1 MNRLKKYCCSLVI
14 TLVMAIPL
22 MSATSSVNAQ
32 DYDQKDS
39 AFSGSQYSEGQLA
52 QMLAPIALYPDSLL
66 THILIAATYP
76 LEVVQ
81 AHRWQQSKQHLSTQK
96 QIGKAED
103 KNWDPSV
110 VALIAFP
117 NVLQKL
123 SDDLNWT
130 QSLGDA
136 FLQDEAQV
144 LASIQM
150 LRQEA
155 DNANSLEQMENMQVT
170 RVSNQIVIEPVRKEI
185 VYVPYYDPR
194 TVYGYWRW
202 YNYPPIYWA
211 VYPGY
216 VRPGYG
222 HFYWRAGV
230 HISFNYYFSAFHWHK
245 RHVVVVHH
253 HNSHRYRHHGRIVTS
268 HGAKRWAHKPQ
279 HRRGVAYS
287 NNALR
292 HKYNSH
298 HPSRAQSKAL
308 RYNERKHVN
317 HKMNS
322 HKQVKNHERIK
333 SQMRGNSRE
342 QVKSPERINSHERV
356 KSHTQ
361 ITHKREQQMRSKLN
375 SSSKPHHKQHNQS
388 HKLTSSHKQSNFNS
402 RPNSI
407 RPIEGSL
414 YSAPKSQQVKANKSY
429 NRHQSPSRHST
440 KPQQTAR
447 NQATRHSSPRA
458 SKPSSSHQYKPRKD

>member
-1 MNRLKKYCCSLVI
+1 MNRLKKWCCLSLVI
-14 TLVMAIPL
+14 AMPL
-22 MSATSSVNAQ
+22 IMPVTAVNADASQ
-32 DYDQKDS
+32 LEQT
-39 AFSGSQYSEGQLA
+39 QYSEGQLA

-96 QIGKAED
+96 QIDKAQD
-103 KNWDPSV
+103 KDWDPSV

-123 SDDLNWT
+123 SEDLDWT

-136 FLQDEAQV
+136 FLQDETQV
-144 LASIQM
+144 LASIQT

-170 RVSNQIVIEPVRKEI
+170 RVSNQIIIEPVRKEI

-202 YNYPPIYWA
+202 YRYPPVYWA

-216 VRPGYG
+216 VRPSYG

-253 HNSHRYRHHGRIVTS
+253 HNSHRYRHRGRIVTS

-287 NNALR
+287 SGALR
-292 HKYNSH
+292 HKYNRHQPKYTRSKVVG
-298 HPSRAQSKAL
+298 PNTSKQRAYTREQTIRNKLKPNASAYSKPTHSKAHNQL
-308 RYNERKHVN
+308 KTRSAKPAKY
-317 HKMNS
+317 S
-322 HKQVKNHERIK
+322 HNKQVQPSYNKQAHNVSKAYR
-333 SQMRGNSRE
+333 
-342 QVKSPERINSHERV
+342 SPAA
-356 KSHTQ
+356 KPKQ
-361 ITHKREQQMRSKLN
+361 IQ
-375 SSSKPHHKQHNQS
+375 
-388 HKLTSSHKQSNFNS
+388 S
-402 RPNSI
+402 RPQQHRVRQSVN
-407 RPIEGSL
+407 RQ
-414 YSAPKSQQVKANKSY
+414 APAKRGHQQAKY
-429 NRHQSPSRHST
+429 
-440 KPQQTAR
+440 
-447 NQATRHSSPRA
+447 
-458 SKPSSSHQYKPRKD
+458 RKD

>member
-1 MNRLKKYCCSLVI
+1 MNRLKKWCCLSLVI
-14 TLVMAIPL
+14 AMPL
-22 MSATSSVNAQ
+22 IMPVTAVNAEQ
-32 DYDQKDS
+32 NQ
-39 AFSGSQYSEGQLA
+39 FEQTQYSEGQLA
-52 QMLAPIALYPDSLL
+52 QILAPIALYPDSLL

-96 QIGKAED
+96 QIDKAQNKD
-103 KNWDPSV
+103 WDPSV

-123 SDDLNWT
+123 SEDLDWT

-144 LASIQM
+144 LASIQT

-170 RVSNQIVIEPVRKEI
+170 RVSNQIIIEPVRKEI

-202 YNYPPIYWA
+202 YRYPPVYWA

-216 VRPGYG
+216 VRPSYG

-253 HNSHRYRHHGRIVTS
+253 HNSHKYRHRGRIVTS

-287 NNALR
+287 NGALR
-292 HKYNSH
+292 HKYNRH
-298 HPSRAQSKAL
+298 QPNRANDNKHARTPYSPKRSYKANL
-308 RYNERKHVN
+308 HRRDLNRADDVVR
-317 HKMNS
+317 KMNRINS
-322 HKQVKNHERIK
+322 SER
-333 SQMRGNSRE
+333 
-342 QVKSPERINSHERV
+342 VNSHERISSHERMNSPKPV
-356 KSHTQ
+356 TNHARSKVHSQLKSYQ
-361 ITHKREQQMRSKLN
+361 PKREHQQADKR
-375 SSSKPHHKQHNQS
+375 HHQS
-388 HKLTSSHKQSNFNS
+388 HKATVSKQRQSNPQSRANRYQPTNKGYNS
-402 RPNSI
+402 HN
-407 RPIEGSL
+407 
-414 YSAPKSQQVKANKSY
+414 KSQSQH
-429 NRHQSPSRHST
+429 RH
-440 KPQQTAR
+440 
-447 NQATRHSSPRA
+447 
-458 SKPSSSHQYKPRKD
+458 RKD

>member
-14 TLVMAIPL
+14 TLVIAMPL
-22 MSATSSVNAQ
+22 MIATTSVNAQ
-32 DYDQKDS
+32 DYDQKD
-39 AFSGSQYSEGQLA
+39 ATFDTNQYSEGQLA

-96 QIGKAED
+96 QIDKAED
-103 KNWDPSV
+103 KGWDPSV

-144 LASIQM
+144 LASIQT

-155 DNANSLEQMENMQVT
+155 DNANSLAQMDNMQVT
-170 RVSNQIVIEPVRKEI
+170 RVNNQIIIEPVRKEI
-185 VYVPYYDPR
+185 IYVPYYDPR

-216 VRPGYG
+216 VRPSYG

-253 HNSHRYRHHGRIVTS
+253 HNSHKYRHRGRIVTS

-298 HPSRAQSKAL
+298 HPSRAQSKVL
-308 RYNERKHVN
+308 RHNERKHVN

-322 HKQVKNHERIK
+322 H
-333 SQMRGNSRE
+333 
-342 QVKSPERINSHERV
+342 ERINSHERA
-356 KSHTQ
+356 KSHAQ

-375 SSSKPHHKQHNQS
+375 TSSKPNFKTNARPHNKHS
-388 HKLTSSHKQSNFNS
+388 GQSNKVSPSHQQHFAQKT
-402 RPNSI
+402 RPNNT
-407 RPIEGSL
+407 RPNKQPQ

-458 SKPSSSHQYKPRKD
+458 SKPRSSHQYKPRKD

>member
-1 MNRLKKYCCSLVI
+1 MNRFKRWCWSFII
-14 TLVMAIPL
+14 TLAIAMPL
-22 MSATSSVNAQ
+22 MMSAATVKAQ
-32 DYDQKDS
+32 DHELEHSRFNEPQ
-39 AFSGSQYSEGQLA
+39 FSEPLHNEGQYSEGQLA

-81 AHRWQQSKQHLSTQK
+81 AHRWQVEYNNLSTQK
-96 QIGKAED
+96 QIDKAQD
-103 KNWDPSV
+103 KDWDPSV

-123 SDDLNWT
+123 SEDLNWT

-144 LASIQM
+144 LASIQT

-155 DNANSLEQMENMQVT
+155 DNANSLEQMDNMQVT
-170 RVSNQIVIEPVRKEI
+170 RVSNQIIIEPVRKEI

-202 YNYPPIYWA
+202 YRYPPIYWA

-216 VRPGYG
+216 IRPGYG

-287 NNALR
+287 NNTLR

-308 RYNERKHVN
+308 RHDPRKHVN
-317 HKMNS
+317 HKNS
-322 HKQVKNHERIK
+322 LERIRGYERVKSPLRAKSPERIKSHERIK
-333 SQMRGNSRE
+333 SQMRGNS
-342 QVKSPERINSHERV
+342 PERN
-356 KSHTQ
+356 KSHQQ
-361 ITHKREQQMRSKLN
+361 ITHQREQQMRSKLN
-375 SSSKPHHKQHNQS
+375 SNSKAHQS
-388 HKLTSSHKQSNFNS
+388 T
-402 RPNSI
+402 
-407 RPIEGSL
+407 
-414 YSAPKSQQVKANKSY
+414 ANKSY
-429 NRHQSPSRHST
+429 NNRQKHQSQSRHST
-440 KPQQTAR
+440 KPHQTAR
-447 NQATRHSSPRA
+447 SKVSRSPSPRA
-458 SKPSSSHQYKPRKD
+458 SAPRSNHQYKPRKD

>member
-1 MNRLKKYCCSLVI
+1 MNTLKKWCYLSLVI
-14 TLVMAIPL
+14 AMPL
-22 MSATSSVNAQ
+22 IMPVTAVNAEQ
-32 DYDQKDS
+32 NQLEQT
-39 AFSGSQYSEGQLA
+39 QYSEGQLA

-96 QIGKAED
+96 QIDRAQD
-103 KNWDPSV
+103 KDWDPSV

-123 SDDLNWT
+123 SEDLDWT

-150 LRQEA
+150 LRLEA

-170 RVSNQIVIEPVRKEI
+170 RVSNQIIIEPVRKEI

-202 YNYPPIYWA
+202 YRYPPVYWA

-216 VRPGYG
+216 VRPSYG

-253 HNSHRYRHHGRIVTS
+253 HNSHRYRHRGRIVTS
-268 HGAKRWAHKPQ
+268 HGSKRWAHKPH

-287 NNALR
+287 NGALR
-292 HKYNSH
+292 HKYKSH
-298 HPSRAQSKAL
+298 HPIRVSNKA
-308 RYNERKHVN
+308 
-317 HKMNS
+317 
-322 HKQVKNHERIK
+322 I
-333 SQMRGNSRE
+333 
-342 QVKSPERINSHERV
+342 SPNTRDKVQR
-356 KSHTQ
+356 
-361 ITHKREQQMRSKLN
+361 KREQQLHSKLHAN
-375 SSSKPHHKQHNQS
+375 TRLNQKSYKQSQNTQFNQHSKRSRVNKPHSVQQHKTPYKTTKTHRQEHRASNTQKHKSSQKQTHRPRPASRSHNQ
-388 HKLTSSHKQSNFNS
+388 HK
-402 RPNSI
+402 
-407 RPIEGSL
+407 
-414 YSAPKSQQVKANKSY
+414 A
-429 NRHQSPSRHST
+429 
-440 KPQQTAR
+440 
-447 NQATRHSSPRA
+447 
-458 SKPSSSHQYKPRKD
+458 RKD

>member
-1 MNRLKKYCCSLVI
+1 MNRLKKWCCLSLVI
-14 TLVMAIPL
+14 AMPL
-22 MSATSSVNAQ
+22 IMPVTAVNAEQ
-32 DYDQKDS
+32 NQ
-39 AFSGSQYSEGQLA
+39 FEQNQYSEGQLA

-96 QIGKAED
+96 QIDKAQNKD
-103 KNWDPSV
+103 WDPSV

-123 SDDLNWT
+123 SEDLDWT

-144 LASIQM
+144 LASIQT

-170 RVSNQIVIEPVRKEI
+170 RVSNQIIIEPVRKEI

-202 YNYPPIYWA
+202 YRYPPVYWA

-216 VRPGYG
+216 VRPSYG

-253 HNSHRYRHHGRIVTS
+253 HNSHKYRHRGRIVTS

-287 NNALR
+287 SGALR
-292 HKYNSH
+292 HKYNRH
-298 HPSRAQSKAL
+298 QPNRASDNKHARTPYSPKHSYKANL
-308 RYNERKHVN
+308 HRRDLNRADDVVR
-317 HKMNS
+317 KMN
-322 HKQVKNHERIK
+322 RI
-333 SQMRGNSRE
+333 NSRE
-342 QVKSPERINSHERV
+342 RVNSHERISSHERMNNPKPV
-356 KSHTQ
+356 TNHARSKAHSQLKSYQ
-361 ITHKREQQMRSKLN
+361 SKREHQQADKR
-375 SSSKPHHKQHNQS
+375 HHQS
-388 HKLTSSHKQSNFNS
+388 HKATVSKQRQSNPQSRANRYQPTNKGYNS
-402 RPNSI
+402 HN
-407 RPIEGSL
+407 
-414 YSAPKSQQVKANKSY
+414 KSQSQH
-429 NRHQSPSRHST
+429 RH
-440 KPQQTAR
+440 
-447 NQATRHSSPRA
+447 
-458 SKPSSSHQYKPRKD
+458 RKD

>member
-1 MNRLKKYCCSLVI
+1 MNRLKKYCCSLVSA
-14 TLVMAIPL
+14 LVIAIPL
-22 MSATSSVNAQ
+22 MIATPSANAQ
-32 DYDQKDS
+32 DDDQEYS
-39 AFSGSQYSEGQLA
+39 AYSESQYSEGQLA

-81 AHRWQQSKQHLSTQK
+81 AHRWQQSKQHLSTQA
-96 QIGKAED
+96 QIAKAED
-103 KNWDPSV
+103 KDWDPSV

-123 SDDLNWT
+123 SDELNWT

-144 LASIQM
+144 LASIQT
-150 LRQEA
+150 LRQQA
-155 DNANSLEQMENMQVT
+155 DDANSLEQMDNMQVT

-202 YNYPPIYWA
+202 YSYPPIYWA

-253 HNSHRYRHHGRIVTS
+253 HNSHKYRHRGRIVTS
-268 HGAKRWAHKPQ
+268 HGAERWAHKPQ

-292 HKYNSH
+292 HKYKSH
-298 HPSRAQSKAL
+298 HPSRSQSKTL
-308 RYNERKHVN
+308 QRNERKHVN
-317 HKMNS
+317 HRNSLERMNS
-322 HKQVKNHERIK
+322 LERT
-333 SQMRGNSRE
+333 R
-342 QVKSPERINSHERV
+342 SPERIKN
-356 KSHTQ
+356 
-361 ITHKREQQMRSKLN
+361 QMRVNKLERTKSSQFN
-375 SSSKPHHKQHNQS
+375 TSSKPSSKTNARPHNKHSGQSNKLAPNHKQHFARSAQPKVNKSNNNRLKHQS
-388 HKLTSSHKQSNFNS
+388 QPSYSAKPQHKASSHVT
-402 RPNSI
+402 R
-407 RPIEGSL
+407 
-414 YSAPKSQQVKANKSY
+414 
-429 NRHQSPSRHST
+429 SPSPR
-440 KPQQTAR
+440 A
-447 NQATRHSSPRA
+447 SSPRA
-458 SKPSSSHQYKPRKD
+458 SSPRNNALTRSAPTRNSQHKPRKD

>member
-1 MNRLKKYCCSLVI
+1 MNTLKKWCYLSLVI
-14 TLVMAIPL
+14 AMPL
-22 MSATSSVNAQ
+22 IMPVTTVNAEQ
-32 DYDQKDS
+32 NQLE
-39 AFSGSQYSEGQLA
+39 QTPYSEGQLA

-66 THILIAATYP
+66 THILIASTYP

-96 QIGKAED
+96 QIDKAQNKD
-103 KNWDPSV
+103 WDPSV

-123 SDDLNWT
+123 SEDLDWT

-144 LASIQM
+144 LASIQT

-170 RVSNQIVIEPVRKEI
+170 RVSDQIIIEPVKKEI

-194 TVYGYWRW
+194 IVYGYWRW
-202 YNYPPIYWA
+202 YRYPPVYWA

-216 VRPGYG
+216 VRPSYG

-253 HNSHRYRHHGRIVTS
+253 HNSHKYRHRGRIVTS

-287 NNALR
+287 NGALR
-292 HKYNSH
+292 HKYKSH
-298 HPSRAQSKAL
+298 HPIRVSNKA
-308 RYNERKHVN
+308 
-317 HKMNS
+317 
-322 HKQVKNHERIK
+322 I
-333 SQMRGNSRE
+333 
-342 QVKSPERINSHERV
+342 SPVTRDKV
-356 KSHTQ
+356 Q
-361 ITHKREQQMRSKLN
+361 HKREQQLHSKLHAN
-375 SSSKPHHKQHNQS
+375 TRLKQKSYKQSHNTQFNQHSKMSRVKTHKVEQHKTPYKAAKTHRKEHRATHTQKHKSTHKQTHRPRPAPRSHNQA
-388 HKLTSSHKQSNFNS
+388 KM
-402 RPNSI
+402 
-407 RPIEGSL
+407 
-414 YSAPKSQQVKANKSY
+414 
-429 NRHQSPSRHST
+429 
-440 KPQQTAR
+440 
-447 NQATRHSSPRA
+447 
-458 SKPSSSHQYKPRKD
+458 SKD

>member
-1 MNRLKKYCCSLVI
+1 MNRFKKWRRPFVI
-14 TLVMAIPL
+14 TLVIAMPL
-22 MSATSSVNAQ
+22 MMSAATVNAQ
-32 DYDQKDS
+32 DHDAERAQYTE
-39 AFSGSQYSEGQLA
+39 SQYSEGQLA

-81 AHRWQQSKQHLSTQK
+81 AHRWQQSHQHLSSQK
-96 QIGKAED
+96 QIDKAQD
-103 KNWDPSV
+103 KDWDPSI

-123 SDDLNWT
+123 SEDLNWT
-130 QSLGDA
+130 QSIGDA
-136 FLQDEAQV
+136 FLQDEALV
-144 LASIQM
+144 LDSIQT

-155 DNANSLEQMENMQVT
+155 DNANSLEQMDNMQVT
-170 RVSNQIVIEPVRKEI
+170 RVNNQIVIEPVRKEI

-194 TVYGYWRW
+194 SVYGYWRW
-202 YNYPPIYWA
+202 YNYPPVYWA

-216 VRPGYG
+216 IRPSYG

-253 HNSHRYRHHGRIVTS
+253 HNSHRYRHRGRIVTS

-308 RYNERKHVN
+308 RRNDSKHVAN
-317 HKMNS
+317 NM
-322 HKQVKNHERIK
+322 V
-333 SQMRGNSRE
+333 NSRE
-342 QVKSPERINSHERV
+342 RNNSHERV
-356 KSHTQ
+356 NSHERINRHDPIKNHDRIKNQMQNKSRERVQTHQ
-361 ITHKREQQMRSKLN
+361 QNTHKREQQMRTKLQP
-375 SSSKPHHKQHNQS
+375 SSKADSRHNIS
-388 HKLTSSHKQSNFNS
+388 TNS
-402 RPNSI
+402 RPQH
-407 RPIEGSL
+407 
-414 YSAPKSQQVKANKSY
+414 AATKVQQPRVNKS
-429 NRHQSPSRHST
+429 HTT
-440 KPQQTAR
+440 KPRPAPSSHASR
-447 NQATRHSSPRA
+447 GNSPRND
-458 SKPSSSHQYKPRKD
+458 SPRSNSTRNNQHKPRKD

>member
-1 MNRLKKYCCSLVI
+1 MNRFNRWCWSLII
-14 TLVMAIPL
+14 TLAIAMPL
-22 MSATSSVNAQ
+22 MMSANTVKAQ
-32 DYDQKDS
+32 EHEY
-39 AFSGSQYSEGQLA
+39 SQYTEGQLA

-66 THILIAATYP
+66 THILIASTYP

-81 AHRWQQSKQHLSTQK
+81 AHRWQVEHNNLSTQK
-96 QIGKAED
+96 QIDKAQD
-103 KNWDPSV
+103 KDWDPSV

-123 SDDLNWT
+123 SEDLNWT

-144 LASIQM
+144 LASIQT

-155 DNANSLEQMENMQVT
+155 DNANSLEQMDNMQVT
-170 RVSNQIVIEPVRKEI
+170 RISDQIIIEPVRKEI

-216 VRPGYG
+216 VRPSYG

-298 HPSRAQSKAL
+298 YPSRAQSKAL
-308 RYNERKHVN
+308 RHNSGKHVN

-322 HKQVKNHERIK
+322 HKRINSPERVKSHDRLK
-333 SQMRGNSRE
+333 SQIRGN
-342 QVKSPERINSHERV
+342 SPERINSHERV
-356 KSHTQ
+356 KSHEQ
-361 ITHKREQQMRSKLN
+361 I
-375 SSSKPHHKQHNQS
+375 
-388 HKLTSSHKQSNFNS
+388 
-402 RPNSI
+402 
-407 RPIEGSL
+407 
-414 YSAPKSQQVKANKSY
+414 KSQIRGNSPLHNNSHERVKNHQRNNSHQQHFVRSSQPKTNKSY
-429 NRHQSPSRHST
+429 DNRAKHQGHT
-440 KPQQTAR
+440 AKPAR
-447 NQATRHSSPRA
+447 NQAPRSHAPRSSNQ
-458 SKPSSSHQYKPRKD
+458 HKPRKE